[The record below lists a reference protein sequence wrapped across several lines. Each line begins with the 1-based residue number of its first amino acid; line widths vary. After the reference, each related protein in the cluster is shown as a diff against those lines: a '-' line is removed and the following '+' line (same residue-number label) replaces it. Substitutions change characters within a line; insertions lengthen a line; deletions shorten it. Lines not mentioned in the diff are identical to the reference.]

1 MSRSDLV
8 KIKEFNIIGS
18 DDRGITTDFNIP
30 RKQDQ
35 FIFLTRKSGSL
46 SGNTYHQGKSLATNP
61 KIFLL
66 LNGSI
71 RLSYRKIGETLVNSI
86 VIDKPSTIEISTMV
100 THKVE
105 AISDIM
111 MVECNSIA
119 DIQSDRNKEDV

>member
-1 MSRSDLV
+1 MDNLV